1 MVVAF
6 ANAPAYG
13 DGIRIAPRA
22 LLDDGKLDICVVG
35 NMGKARLLRLFPSVL
50 SGRHLSIPEV
60 KYFQTE
66 RLRVES
72 EKAMD
77 IYADGEYVCR
87 TPVEISLQRAALRV
101 IVPRFN
107 NRLAPISSL

>member
-1 MVVAF
+1 MVVSF

-13 DGIRIAPRA
+13 DGIKIAPRA

-35 NMGKARLLRLFPSVL
+35 NMGKSRLLRLFPSVL

-87 TPVEISLQRAALRV
+87 TPVEISLQRSALRV
-101 IVPRFN
+101 IVPGSTI
-107 NRLAPISSL
+107 A